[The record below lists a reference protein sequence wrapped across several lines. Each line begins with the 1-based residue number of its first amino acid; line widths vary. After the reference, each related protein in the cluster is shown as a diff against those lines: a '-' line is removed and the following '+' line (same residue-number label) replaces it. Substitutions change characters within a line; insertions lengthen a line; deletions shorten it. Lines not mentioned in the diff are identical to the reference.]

1 MVKGDLVTQVSS
13 WCNVFFFFFKFLIK
27 IAVSLSWHQNQNLA
41 MNLSSSNG
49 FWDINLKLKNNLVE
63 TQICFVFSRK
73 MHVKWLPKRE
83 YQFHN
88 VLIIGAYLKDHLATP
103 FVRLRKPFRHKG
115 MLDNNR
121 FGLKRKEHMF

>member
-13 WCNVFFFFFKFLIK
+13 WCNVFFKFLINL
-27 IAVSLSWHQNQNLA
+27 AVSLSWHQNQNLA

-73 MHVKWLPKRE
+73 MHNHVKWLPKRE